1 MSQRRYDAIVL
12 GVGGMGSAALF
23 ELARRGRRVLGLE
36 QFTPGHDRGSSHGQ
50 TRVIRKAY
58 YEHPDYVPLVCR
70 AYERWYDLEQRCGRQ
85 LLVECGCLNIGS
97 PHGELVPGAL
107 RAATQHGLP
116 VESLSAG
123 ELRRRIPAFRFGEG
137 VAAVLEH
144 EAGFLFVEECVRAHA
159 EQAQRLGAE
168 LYAEEAVVSWQV
180 TGGGIVVRTERES
193 YAADRLIITAGAWVG
208 RVLTDLAL
216 PLVVLRKLI
225 FWFGT
230 SNPAALRRDVFPI
243 YMAETAAGFYYG
255 FPIIDE
261 RGHKAARHDGGAPAD
276 PAALDRTVT
285 AADADECRA
294 FLREHLPEV
303 DGAMRVG
310 QVCMYTV
317 TPDRHFI
324 IDRHPEYPRVVVAAG
339 FSGHGFKF
347 APVVGEILA
356 DLAEKGHTDW
366 PIVMFAIGR
375 FRQQMCAPIA
385 ST

>member
-36 QFTPGHDRGSSHGQ
+36 QFALGHDRGSSHGQ

-70 AYERWYDLEQRCGRQ
+70 AYEHWYDLEQRCGRQ
-85 LLVECGCLNIGS
+85 LLVECGCLNIGP

-116 VESLSAG
+116 VESFSAE
-123 ELRRRIPAFRFGEG
+123 ELRRRYPAFRFGDD

-144 EAGFLFVEECVRAHA
+144 EAGFLFVEECVRSHA
-159 EQAQRLGAE
+159 EQAQRLGAVLHADE
-168 LYAEEAVVSWQV
+168 TVVSWEV
-180 TGGGIVVRTERES
+180 TAAGVVVRTARDS
-193 YAADRLIITAGAWVG
+193 YAADRLIITAGAWAG
-208 RVLTDLAL
+208 RVLIDLGL

-230 SNPAALRRDVFPI
+230 SNPVALRREVFPI
-243 YMAETAAGFYYG
+243 YMAETPAGFYYG
-255 FPIIDE
+255 FPVIDE
-261 RGHKAARHDGGAPAD
+261 RGHKAARHDGGAPTD
-276 PAALDRTVT
+276 PATLDRTVT
-285 AADADECRA
+285 REDADECRA
-294 FLREHLPEV
+294 FLREHLPAV
-303 DGAMRVG
+303 DGPLRAG

-324 IDRHPEYPRVVVAAG
+324 IDRHPDYPQVLIAAG

-356 DLAEKGHTDW
+356 DLADKGSTHW
-366 PIVMFAIGR
+366 PISMFGIGR

>member
-23 ELARRGRRVLGLE
+23 ELARRGRCVLGLE

-70 AYERWYDLEQRCGRQ
+70 AYERWYDLEQRCGRR
-85 LLVECGCLNIGS
+85 LLVECGCLNTG
-97 PHGELVPGAL
+97 PPNGELVPGAL

-123 ELRRRIPAFRFGEG
+123 ELRRRFPAFRFGDDI
-137 VAAVLEH
+137 AAVLER
-144 EAGFLFVEECVRAHA
+144 EAGFLFVEDCVRSHA
-159 EQAQRLGAE
+159 EQAQRLGAK
-168 LYAEEAVVSWQV
+168 LRVDEAAVSWQV
-180 TGGGIVVRTERES
+180 TAGGVEVRTARES
-193 YAADRLIITAGAWVG
+193 YAAHRLIITAGAWAG
-208 RVLTDLAL
+208 QVLTDLGL
-216 PLVVLRKLI
+216 PLVVLRKPV

-230 SNPAALRRDVFPI
+230 SDNAALRRDVFPI
-243 YMAETAAGFYYG
+243 YMAETPAGFYYG
-255 FPIIDE
+255 FPVIDE
-261 RGHKAARHDGGAPAD
+261 RGHKAARHDGGAPGD
-276 PAALDRTVT
+276 PTALNRTVT
-285 AADADECRA
+285 AEDADECRA
-294 FLREHLPEV
+294 FLREHLPTV
-303 DGAMRVG
+303 DGPMQVG

-317 TPDRHFI
+317 TPDRHFV
-324 IDRHPEYPRVVVAAG
+324 IDRHPEYPQVVIAAG

-356 DLAEKGHTDW
+356 DLADKGSTHW
-366 PIVMFAIGR
+366 PIGMFRIGR
-375 FRQQMCAPIA
+375 FPQQMCAPIA